1 MNFRTLL
8 FRPNS
13 VHVLLMT
20 FFMGITA
27 ALVFG
32 LEQTLKSAED
42 SIKQPLLVSV
52 FMQSSFQDDQA
63 QKWGD
68 QLRLKDPEIQNLN
81 FISKAQALQEAQKD
95 TALAKSLMILK
106 ENPLPAS
113 FVLRYS
119 DRAWLERNE
128 PVDPIKSLPEIQ
140 EIRWDA
146 QARSVFRSLHQWRAW
161 LTRLSAFAGVLLMVW
176 AFIGLYQFLAMR
188 ASLAEFALQLLI
200 GIVGGAVA
208 LGLWAYA
215 LQGLGPDAGVFRPP
229 WFSLVPMLTGLIVA
243 MGCFGWSDHEEK

>member
-13 VHVLLMT
+13 AHVLLMT
-20 FFMGITA
+20 FFMGIAA

-32 LEQTLKSAED
+32 LEQTLESAED
-42 SIKQPLLVSV
+42 SIKQPLLVSI

-63 QKWGD
+63 QKWGET
-68 QLRLKDPEIQNLN
+68 LRAMDPEIENMS
-81 FISKAQALQEAQKD
+81 FISKNQALQEAQKD
-95 TALAKSLMILK
+95 LALAKSLMILK

-128 PVDPIKSLPEIQ
+128 PADLIKSLPEIQ

-161 LTRLSAFAGVLLMVW
+161 LTRFTAFAGVILMVW
-176 AFIGLYQFLAMR
+176 AFIGMYQFLAMR
-188 ASLAEFALQLLI
+188 ASLAEFALQLMIGSSAARSRWASGRTLCRGWGRMPACFALI
-200 GIVGGAVA
+200 G
-208 LGLWAYA
+208 
-215 LQGLGPDAGVFRPP
+215 FH
-229 WFSLVPMLTGLIVA
+229 
-243 MGCFGWSDHEEK
+243 WSPC

>member
-13 VHVLLMT
+13 AQVLIMT
-20 FFMGITA
+20 FLMGIAA
-27 ALVFG
+27 ALVIG

-42 SIKQPLLVSV
+42 SIKQPLLVSI
-52 FMQSSFQDDQA
+52 FMQSSFQDNQA
-63 QKWGD
+63 QKWGAD
-68 QLRLKDPEIQNLN
+68 LRAKDPEIQGLT
-81 FISKAQALQEAQKD
+81 FISRDQALQEAEKD
-95 TALAKSLMILK
+95 AALAKSLMILK
-106 ENPLPAS
+106 ENPLPSS

-161 LTRLSAFAGVLLMVW
+161 LTRFSSFAGMILVVW
-176 AFIGLYQFLAMR
+176 AFMGLYQFMALR
-188 ASLAEFALQLLI
+188 APLAEFALQSGI
-200 GIVGGAVA
+200 GIFGGAVA

-215 LQGLGPDAGVFRPP
+215 LQGLGPDAGVFRPH
-229 WFSLVPMLTGLIVA
+229 WFSLVPVATGLIVA
-243 MGCFGWSDHEEK
+243 IGCFGWMSHEEK